1 MENKNNQKNDKNTP
15 GYIIGLWVA
24 RILWFFIIFCLLA
37 VGVALAASVVKLLM
51 WYWALLF
58 L

>member
-1 MENKNNQKNDKNTP
+1 MNNQKNDNNKP
-15 GYIIGLWVA
+15 GYIVGLWVA
-24 RILWFFIIFCLLA
+24 KILWFFIIFCLLA